1 MTVTISPDDPRS
13 VRALAV
19 LAQAPRWTKGHTR
32 DGRAFFVVPGSKG
45 RIYWTDTR
53 ACTCPDARE
62 RGVACKHVLAVRM
75 WTLAHK
81 GEAPAA
87 TSAPAPATCR
97 VCTAELPAGLV
108 SGLCDACDEAGLMVE
123 GVAAIKAAFGSEAG
137 AVVQTIGGGR

>member
-19 LAQAPRWTKGHTR
+19 LATAPQWTKGHTK

-62 RGVACKHVLAVRM
+62 RGATCKHQLAVRM

-81 GEAPAA
+81 GQAPA
-87 TSAPAPATCR
+87 SQPAPAPTCR
-97 VCTAELPAGLV
+97 ICTGPLPAGLLA
-108 SGLCDACDEAGLMVE
+108 GKCDDCANFDDMIE
-123 GVAAIKAAFGSEAG
+123 GVAATKTAFGSDAG
-137 AVVQTIGGGR
+137 AVVQIIR

>member
-19 LAQAPRWTKGHTR
+19 LATAPQWTKGHTK
-32 DGRAFFVVPGSKG
+32 DGRAFFVIPGSKG

-62 RGVACKHVLAVRM
+62 RGATCKHQLAVRM

-87 TSAPAPATCR
+87 TPAPAPTCR
-97 VCTAELPAGLV
+97 VCTQPLPAGLLAGV
-108 SGLCDACDEAGLMVE
+108 CDACDEAGLTFE
-123 GVAAIKAAFGSEAG
+123 AVAAIKAAFGSEVA
-137 AVVQTIGGGR
+137 R